1 MTTSL
6 DGDQRGAM
14 VASKGRVPMTMLSLF
29 DGRRL
34 WLVSFVSIVAILAVN
49 YIVSGPA
56 HVGSPIVVRLA
67 AAAIV
72 TAFVAV
78 AKFVAGPRAAVVTAV
93 VGVLIAVVVLRQA
106 AWRSNSRGLDRVMRR
121 ANDIGFGRVWV
132 TSCGDSAKTV
142 VVDPLRTRSRPRWAT

>member
-1 MTTSL
+1 MTIPARPL
-6 DGDQRGAM
+6 DR
-14 VASKGRVPMTMLSLF
+14 K
-29 DGRRL
+29 RL

-78 AKFVAGPRAAVVTAV
+78 AKFVAGPRAAAVTAV
-93 VGVLIAVVVLRQA
+93 VGVMVAVVVLGQA
-106 AWRSNSRGLDRVMRR
+106 A
-121 ANDIGFGRVWV
+121 
-132 TSCGDSAKTV
+132 
-142 VVDPLRTRSRPRWAT
+142 

>member
-1 MTTSL
+1 M
-6 DGDQRGAM
+6 AP
-14 VASKGRVPMTMLSLF
+14 KGRGPMTMLSHL

-34 WLVSFVSIVAILAVN
+34 WFVTLVTIVAILAVN

-78 AKFVAGPRAAVVTAV
+78 AKIAAGPRAAAVTGV
-93 VGVLIAVVVLRQA
+93 VGVLIAVVL
-106 AWRSNSRGLDRVMRR
+106 L
-121 ANDIGFGRVWV
+121 
-132 TSCGDSAKTV
+132 
-142 VVDPLRTRSRPRWAT
+142 TRLA